1 MYAAL
6 PLSALQVRVT
16 ALAKCDDGAETA
28 VSVYLY
34 CDERG
39 QLSGDWCYE
48 AWRNVH
54 LDSFAA
60 SCREWASVRCPFET
74 DDSSY
79 RLTCRLIWHP

>member
-1 MYAAL
+1 MCVGAHVRCS
-6 PLSALQVRVT
+6 PTQTPLQVRVT

-48 AWRNVH
+48 AWRSVH

-60 SCREWASVRCPFET
+60 SCREWASVRCVPL
-74 DDSSY
+74 
-79 RLTCRLIWHP
+79 RLTTVLTG